1 MKLMLSW
8 NSKHR
13 IQDKQDRLAMILLKD
28 KIWLCQGYEI
38 GPPRK
43 GQSSNPKIQSV
54 FSISALHFLGMT
66 TGPFPSQNN
75 ARIV

>member
-1 MKLMLSW
+1 
-8 NSKHR
+8 
-13 IQDKQDRLAMILLKD
+13 MILLMD

-43 GQSSNPKIQSV
+43 GQSASTKIQSV
-54 FSISALHFLGMT
+54 FSISALHCLGMT
-66 TGPFPSQNN
+66 TDPFPSQNN